1 MNKKY
6 KSKSNIQHF
15 SLENNVNFNAAE
27 KVVKKALILI
37 EGTQFDSKKRKH
49 EFSAERLEK
58 IADNTN
64 ALIDSGSRLP
74 LCLNHDKRTETTVG
88 DIEGNVYV
96 DNIRE
101 DNLPN
106 PKMKDLIGKLGLF
119 ANEVVIKSK
128 KTIEQFKEGLISTIS
143 GGLDVSD
150 DTLREVSIVPCSAIR
165 GAALFRSHNFSDAQ
179 PLTFDDIEQQ
189 DSEIEEVKTQYIELT
204 ENLWEL
210 TQNILMCDPDELDGN
225 DPNQLIQ
232 QAISDFC
239 DRYMSLVGMGQED
252 EMNEQDNDPR
262 LMQNQ
267 GANPNYGGG
276 GQYIQ
281 TKPNA
286 QGKFNFSYPV
296 AAFSMAEM
304 EKISEFGIGESIKR
318 LGEGVV
324 KDLGKT
330 GKSFKSGYQSG
341 IKRGSMSLKTK
352 TPTLV
357 TKAKS
362 IGKGLRQGVKR
373 LNKTNTGRVAG
384 LGIGVGAGTV
394 AGLNIR
400 KRMKNNNNN

>member
-1 MNKKY
+1 MKKICHF
-6 KSKSNIQHF
+6 NTGVTDTNF
-15 SLENNVNFNAAE
+15 SLEDNVL
-27 KVVKKALILI
+27 KKRGLILV
-37 EGTQFDSKKRKH
+37 EGDHTDSKKRGH
-49 EFSAERLEK
+49 TFTPERLER
-58 IADNTN
+58 IVENTN
-64 ALIDSGSRLP
+64 NFLSKGSRLP
-74 LCLNHDKRTETTVG
+74 ILLDHNKSQSHVVG
-88 DIEGNVYV
+88 DLNSELRLEEITKE
-96 DNIRE
+96 
-101 DNLPN
+101 NLPN
-106 PKMKDLIGKLGLF
+106 AKFKHLIGKLGIFVDEIL
-119 ANEVVIKSK
+119 IKSK
-128 KTIEQFKEGLISTIS
+128 DAIKQAKENLLTTVSP
-143 GGLDVSD
+143 GLDVSTD
-150 DTLREVSIVPCSAIR
+150 IIREISYTPNPAIT
-165 GAALFRSHNFSDAQ
+165 GLMTFRSHNFSEQQ

-189 DSEIEEVKTQYIELT
+189 DNEIEEVKTQYIELT

-239 DRYMSLVGMGQED
+239 DRYMGLVGMGQED
-252 EMNEQDNDPR
+252 EMNEQDSDPR

-286 QGKFNFSYPV
+286 QGRFNFSYPV

-373 LNKTNTGRVAG
+373 LNKTNTGRIAG

-400 KRMKNNNNN
+400 KRMINNNNN